1 MKQVEKGMNMKK
13 NRGFTLI
20 EIMIVVVI
28 IGILASVAIP
38 QYSAYILKGKL
49 AEPRANLSEMRVRM
63 ERYFQDNRRYE
74 NPEDDTEC
82 GVSDDDLKKIGD
94 QKFFDY
100 TCVPGGGAWAQSYT
114 LTATGKAKEGT
125 GGFVFTINDKNEKK
139 TTDVPS
145 GWKESDKCWV
155 TGSGG
160 GC

>member
-63 ERYFQDNRRYE
+63 ER
-74 NPEDDTEC
+74 
-82 GVSDDDLKKIGD
+82 
-94 QKFFDY
+94 
-100 TCVPGGGAWAQSYT
+100 
-114 LTATGKAKEGT
+114 
-125 GGFVFTINDKNEKK
+125 
-139 TTDVPS
+139 
-145 GWKESDKCWV
+145 
-155 TGSGG
+155 
-160 GC
+160 